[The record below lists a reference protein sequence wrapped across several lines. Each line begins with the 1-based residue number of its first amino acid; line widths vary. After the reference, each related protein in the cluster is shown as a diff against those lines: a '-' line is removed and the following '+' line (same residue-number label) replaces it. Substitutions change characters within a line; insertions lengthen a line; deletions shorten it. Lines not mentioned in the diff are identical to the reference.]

1 MAPVPSAARAVRRER
16 GGGTHNEVRAIWR
29 GRVIRDWVRSF
40 GISVLRWILGA
51 DDAREMLFA
60 LIREGNGDVVPIE
73 CAELKSDVL
82 PYAGLGCREA
92 ASEAANEPVFITGR
106 FRSGSTL
113 LWNLFRHVPGVT
125 AYYEPFNE
133 RRWFDR
139 AARGSA
145 VDQSH
150 LGVSDYWAEYDGLA
164 ELGQYFDP
172 QWKFRHLYMSASAW
186 NRPMQRYL
194 ETLMA
199 RAGGRAVLQ
208 FNEMDFRLGWLRARF
223 PTVPI
228 LHVYRHPR
236 DQWCSTLLSAASTA
250 AQCRLKDFARVD
262 GFYLLSWAQD
272 LRHTFPF
279 LTLEPESF
287 AYELYYQIWLLSYR
301 WGRLHATRS
310 FAFEELVTDPAAGI
324 RGLMEAAGM
333 PAAAI
338 EPLVPLV
345 SAVRTGKWREC
356 ASAEWFE
363 AIEARVNAEITAYAR
378 GLAVAPRV

>member
-1 MAPVPSAARAVRRER
+1 
-16 GGGTHNEVRAIWR
+16 
-29 GRVIRDWVRSF
+29 
-40 GISVLRWILGA
+40 
-51 DDAREMLFA
+51 
-60 LIREGNGDVVPIE
+60 
-73 CAELKSDVL
+73 
-82 PYAGLGCREA
+82 
-92 ASEAANEPVFITGR
+92 
-106 FRSGSTL
+106 
-113 LWNLFRHVPGVT
+113 
-125 AYYEPFNE
+125 
-133 RRWFDR
+133 
-139 AARGSA
+139 
-145 VDQSH
+145 
-150 LGVSDYWAEYDGLA
+150 
-164 ELGQYFDP
+164 
-172 QWKFRHLYMSASAW
+172 
-186 NRPMQRYL
+186 MQRYL